1 MDKMSEEF
9 EAWMIKTGNIA
20 IRKNEAGDCYY
31 YSGTELA
38 WQAWKESRSMLNAE
52 LDVIDARIKHECE
65 KADYLKVVCAK
76 IIDDINSI
84 QIERF

>member
-1 MDKMSEEF
+1 MEKMREEF

-20 IRKNEAGDCYY
+20 IRKDESGDYYY

-52 LDVIDARIKHECE
+52 LDVIDARIKYECE
-65 KADYLKVVCAK
+65 RADYLKADCAK
-76 IIDDINSI
+76 IIDYINRI
-84 QIERF
+84 KIARH